1 MNLIPANAT
10 FKDPFDPS
18 NKTITCEVLSWN
30 TEEKTLFVIYTDGF
44 SRFKL
49 HFNDVI
55 EFTFPTCVN
64 EIA

>member
-1 MNLIPANAT
+1 MNLTPSHAT
-10 FKDPFDPS
+10 FQDPFDPS

-30 TEEKTLFVIYTDGF
+30 TEEKTLFVIYTNGF
-44 SRFKL
+44 GRFKI

-64 EIA
+64 ELA